1 VSVAG
6 DGGGVTLT
14 SPDTASAATPAS
26 APRRRRPAVVTVL
39 AVLRPWYW
47 PVSLGPAMFGHVLA
61 SGSWLPP
68 DGEVLRHVAAAL
80 VLGPLVWGAVLA
92 MNDRHDV
99 TTDRVNPRKA
109 TAPAVTG
116 AIGDRELVRLQVGF
130 GAASLV
136 VAAAV
141 GGPMLLGTAGV
152 LALGWAYS
160 APPLRLKG
168 RPGADVVANALAV
181 GVLAPLCGWSLHHAP
196 LDYPPVLA
204 VAGTLIGV
212 ALYVPTTV
220 IDHAADLGAGDRTFA
235 VRFGPAV
242 AYRVGLGAWSAS
254 TVLWVV
260 GCARGLV
267 PASQLS
273 WQVLCCAVLLA
284 LYAGLMRLP
293 SIARLA
299 LVFTVF
305 AVPAALF
312 VGAVVGGHPAVDV
325 LAP

>member
-1 VSVAG
+1 
-6 DGGGVTLT
+6 
-14 SPDTASAATPAS
+14 
-26 APRRRRPAVVTVL
+26 
-39 AVLRPWYW
+39 
-47 PVSLGPAMFGHVLA
+47 
-61 SGSWLPP
+61 
-68 DGEVLRHVAAAL
+68 
-80 VLGPLVWGAVLA
+80 VWGAVLA

-99 TTDRVNPRKA
+99 TSDRVNPRKA

-116 AIGDRELVRLQVGF
+116 AVGDRELVGFQVGF

-141 GGPMLLGTAGV
+141 GSPMLLGTAGV

-168 RPGADVVANALAV
+168 RPGADVAANALAV
-181 GVLAPLCGWSLHHAP
+181 GLLAPLCGWSLHHSP

-204 VAGTLIGV
+204 LTGTLIGV

-220 IDHAADLGAGDRTFA
+220 IDRVADLTAGDRTFA
-235 VRFGPAV
+235 VRFGPRV
-242 AYRVGLGAWSAS
+242 AYLAGLGAWVAS
-254 TVLWVV
+254 TALWLV

-267 PASQLS
+267 PSGQLP
-273 WQVLCCAVLLA
+273 WQVACCVVMLGLYSVLV
-284 LYAGLMRLP
+284 RRP

-299 LVFTVF
+299 VVFVVF
-305 AVPAALF
+305 AVPATLF
-312 VGAVVGGHPAVDV
+312 LAAVVTGHPPIDV